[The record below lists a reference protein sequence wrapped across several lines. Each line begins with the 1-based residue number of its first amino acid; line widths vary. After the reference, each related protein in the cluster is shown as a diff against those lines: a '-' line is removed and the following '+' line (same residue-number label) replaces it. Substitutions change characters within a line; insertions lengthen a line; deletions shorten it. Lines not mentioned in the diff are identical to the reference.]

1 MTAAAQSAAVD
12 FGCHGQFCG
21 LTLSKLLCCAKEVSD
36 GDDKQRCADQG
47 RLSPICNARLFSIA
61 LVFGG
66 FGIWASMAPLDR
78 AAVASGQVAVESDH
92 KAVQHLEGGII
103 LEILAKET
111 QQVKAGAVL
120 FRLQPTQ
127 AQANTDIFR
136 KQIDAA
142 LAEEARLSLSS
153 PTPTPSC
160 FPPACL
166 HVAAYWKPQPPSPTR
181 SGSSWNGE
189 VRSPVRSIS

>member
-1 MTAAAQSAAVD
+1 MATTSSVVP
-12 FGCHGQFCG
+12 
-21 LTLSKLLCCAKEVSD
+21 AK
-36 GDDKQRCADQG
+36 ADYRRYAMLG
-47 RLSPICNARLFSIA
+47 YSSIA

-136 KQIDAA
+136 MQMVRH
-142 LAEEARLSLSS
+142 LPRSS
-153 PTPTPSC
+153 
-160 FPPACL
+160 AD
-166 HVAAYWKPQPPSPTR
+166 R
-181 SGSSWNGE
+181 
-189 VRSPVRSIS
+189 